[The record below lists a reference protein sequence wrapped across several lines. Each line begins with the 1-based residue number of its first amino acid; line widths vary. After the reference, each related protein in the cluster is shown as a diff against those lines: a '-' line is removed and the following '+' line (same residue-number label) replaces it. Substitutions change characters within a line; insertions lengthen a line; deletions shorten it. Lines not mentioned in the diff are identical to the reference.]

1 MHYFDPDC
9 IFIPFVPQ
17 TGSKTCAQTLG
28 QEGFSSMG
36 SSKSSSATTASMIGP
51 WVGSFSPA
59 ETAGLDVVESVK
71 KE

>member
-1 MHYFDPDC
+1 
-9 IFIPFVPQ
+9 
-17 TGSKTCAQTLG
+17 
-28 QEGFSSMG
+28 MG

-71 KE
+71 KEYLSYENEVSIKKCTNMG